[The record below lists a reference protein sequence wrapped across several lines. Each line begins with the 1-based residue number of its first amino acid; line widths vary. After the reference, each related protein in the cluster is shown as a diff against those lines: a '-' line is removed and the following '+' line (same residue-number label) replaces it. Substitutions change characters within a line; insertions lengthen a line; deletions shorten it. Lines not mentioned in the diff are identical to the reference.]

1 MQALSEGTI
10 LVFYSSLFLNVGLLA
25 FIAAGY
31 TDKKG
36 AK

>member
-1 MQALSEGTI
+1 MQVISDGTI
-10 LVFYSSLFLNVGLLA
+10 LVFYSSLFLNVGLAA